1 LDRHA
6 PLGVFKVKKKGVETM
21 MHGFGYGGLGGYG
34 GFGLIGLI
42 FNAVIAVALLLAL
55 VLFIVWLWRRVNA
68 GGQGMSTSQ
77 QSTRSDASAKEILQ
91 VRYARGEI
99 TREQYQQ
106 MLGDLT

>member
-1 LDRHA
+1 
-6 PLGVFKVKKKGVETM
+6 M
-21 MHGFGYGGLGGYG
+21 MHGFGYGAFGGYG

-55 VLFIVWLWRRVNA
+55 VLFIVWLWRRV
-68 GGQGMSTSQ
+68 STSGQ
-77 QSTRSDASAKEILQ
+77 RTTTPQPPAESKASPKEILQ
-91 VRYARGEI
+91 MRYARGEI